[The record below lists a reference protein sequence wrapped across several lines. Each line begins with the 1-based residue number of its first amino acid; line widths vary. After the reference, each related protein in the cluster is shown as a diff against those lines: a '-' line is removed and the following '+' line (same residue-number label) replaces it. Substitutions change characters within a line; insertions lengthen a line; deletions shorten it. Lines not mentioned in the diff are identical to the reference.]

1 MKRTP
6 LFQKHKELGAHLI
19 SFSGWEMPLQYTS
32 SIEEHLNVRSSCG
45 LFDVS
50 HMGEIS
56 IKGKNSE
63 ELLEY
68 MSCRSIREMKEGDVQ
83 YNLIL
88 NERGGIED
96 DITIY
101 SISSRDFFI
110 VSNAINYEKIFLSLK
125 EKAHE
130 LGLEVEIENQSNEWS
145 QLAIQG
151 PNSQETLEKSLK
163 VSLVRTGRF
172 QFEDHKIQNRFF
184 RISRTGYTGED
195 GFEIYSGNK
204 EILWLWDILME
215 GDSVKPAGLAAR
227 DSLRMEASYPLYG
240 KELSQ
245 EWSPIESS
253 LDWMVQTQKKA
264 HLGHQQI
271 QSHKENG
278 TEKKIAR
285 FYLEGKRIAR
295 SGASIWN
302 SKGEKKIASVLSGL
316 YSPIRKQ
323 CIGSGYIPL
332 EFLQQ
337 DTQINVEV
345 RDQLIPAKIHIGSF
359 IK

>member
-6 LFQKHKELGAHLI
+6 LFQKHKELGAYMI
-19 SFSGWEMPLQYTS
+19 SFSGWEMPLRYTS

-56 IKGKNSE
+56 VKGKNAE

-68 MSCRSIREMKEGDVQ
+68 MSCRTIREMKEGDVQ
-83 YNLIL
+83 YNLML

-125 EKAHE
+125 EKAHQ
-130 LGLEVEIENQSNEWS
+130 LGWEVEIENQSNEWS

-151 PNSQETLEKSLK
+151 PNSQETLEKSLRI
-163 VSLVRTGRF
+163 SLVRTGRF

-204 EILWLWDILME
+204 EILWLWDILIKE
-215 GDSVKPAGLAAR
+215 DSVKPAGLAAR

-240 KELSQ
+240 KELSR
-245 EWSPIESS
+245 EWTPIESS
-253 LDWMVQTQKKA
+253 LDWMVQTQKKG
-264 HLGHQQI
+264 HLGYQKI
-271 QSHKENG
+271 QVHKKNG
-278 TEKKIAR
+278 TKKKIAR

-295 SGASIWN
+295 SGAAIWD

-316 YSPIRKQ
+316 YSPVRRQ

-337 DTQINVEV
+337 GTQINVEV
-345 RDQLIPAKIHIGSF
+345 RDQLIPAKIHMGSF